1 MNAKSFWPKL
11 VPWRKDYRKADLPAD
26 ALAAII
32 VTILLIPQ
40 SLAYA
45 MLAGLPAQMGL
56 YASILPLLA
65 YAIFG
70 SSRVL
75 AVGPVAIISLLT
87 ASTISQYAGE
97 QAIAAA
103 LLLAFLSGAVLL
115 TMGLLRLG
123 WLASLLSQPVMSG
136 FITGSALLIAISQ
149 LKHFL
154 AIPVSGHN
162 LPEMFSTFLQASDQF
177 NGVALLVGLLSLGLL
192 LLCRRYFSTLL
203 KHFGLSTDT
212 ANLLGKAGPILAV
225 ALAILG
231 VQLFKLDQAGLSI
244 VGQIPAGLPTL
255 QLPETNWPLIQE
267 LLPAAIM
274 ISLIGFVESVSV
286 AQSLAAKR
294 RQRIEANQ
302 ELMGLGAAN
311 IAAACSTGYP
321 VTGGFARS
329 VVSYEAGAVSPMAG
343 VFTAFGIAITTLFL
357 TPIFFFLPHATLAAT
372 IIVAVSTLIEWRS
385 IIDTWRFSRIDFAA
399 LLCTLL
405 FVLLQGVEA
414 GIMAGVGISLALHL
428 WKTSRPHIA
437 EVGLVP
443 GTQHF
448 RNKDRHKVICSGAV
462 LSARVDESLYFANIR
477 YLEDALYGEAISRE
491 GIEHVVL
498 MCSAINSIDYSALE
512 GLESLN
518 ERLHHAG
525 IQFHL
530 SEVKGPVMD
539 QLKQSNFLSDI
550 SGKVFLSQ
558 YQAFNQLCNE
568 LDATLTPRI

>member
-1 MNAKSFWPKL
+1 MQTKLWPSL
-11 VPWRKDYRKADLPAD
+11 LPWRKDYHKSDIPAD
-26 ALAAII
+26 GLAAVI

-45 MLAGLPAQMGL
+45 MLAGLPPQMGL

-65 YAIFG
+65 YALFG

-87 ASTISQYAGE
+87 ASTISQYSGNEAI
-97 QAIAAA
+97 QAAMMLAA
-103 LLLAFLSGAVLL
+103 LSGGMLF
-115 TMGLLRLG
+115 TMGVLKLG
-123 WLASLLSQPVMSG
+123 WLASLLSQAVMTG
-136 FITGSALLIAISQ
+136 FIIGSALLIALSQ
-149 LKHFL
+149 LKHIL
-154 AIPVSGHN
+154 AIPFSGHN
-162 LPEMFSTFLQASDQF
+162 LPEMFSSFLQHQYAF
-177 NGVALLVGLLSLGLL
+177 NDLTLWVGLGSLILLILSRRFGSALLKQLGL
-192 LLCRRYFSTLL
+192 SEKT
-203 KHFGLSTDT
+203 S
-212 ANLLGKAGPILAV
+212 NLLGKAGPIVAV
-225 ALAILG
+225 VVAIL
-231 VQLFKLDQAGLSI
+231 VVRFFKLDTMGLSI
-244 VGQIPAGLPTL
+244 VADIPGGLPAL
-255 QLPETNWPLIQE
+255 QLPTTHWQMAQD
-267 LLPAAIM
+267 LLPAAFM

-294 RQRIEANQ
+294 RQRIEPDQ
-302 ELMGLGAAN
+302 EFLGLGAAN
-311 IAAACSTGYP
+311 VAAACSGGYP

-329 VVSYEAGAVSPMAG
+329 VVSFDAGAVSPMTG
-343 VFTAFGIAITTLFL
+343 IFTAIGISITCLFL
-357 TPIFFFLPHATLAAT
+357 TPLFYYLPHATLAAT
-372 IIVAVSTLIEWRS
+372 IIVAVSSLLEWHALR
-385 IIDTWRFSRIDFAA
+385 DTWRFSKIDFIA
-399 LLCTLL
+399 LLTTLL
-405 FVLLQGVEA
+405 LVLLQGVEA
-414 GIMAGVGISLALHL
+414 GIFAGVGISLALHL

-437 EVGLVP
+437 EVGLMP

-448 RNKDRHKVICSGAV
+448 RNKDRHNVICSGAV

-477 YLEDALYGEAISRE
+477 YLEDKLYAEAISRE

-518 ERLHHAG
+518 LRLKHAG

-539 QLKQSNFLSDI
+539 QLKRSRFLEDL
-550 SGKVFLSQ
+550 SGQVFLSQ

>member
-1 MNAKSFWPKL
+1 MRSNLWPSFL
-11 VPWRKDYRKADLPAD
+11 PWRQDYRKSDIPAD
-26 ALAAII
+26 GLAAII

-45 MLAGLPAQMGL
+45 MLAGLPPQMGL

-65 YAIFG
+65 YALFG

-87 ASTISQYAGE
+87 ASTISHYPAE
-97 QAIAAA
+97 QTIQAAMTLAA
-103 LLLAFLSGAVLL
+103 LSGGILFV
-115 TMGLLRLG
+115 MGLLRLG
-123 WLASLLSQPVMSG
+123 WLASLLSHAVMSG
-136 FITGSALLIAISQ
+136 FIIGSALLIALGQ

-154 AIPVSGHN
+154 AVPISGHN
-162 LPEMFSTFLQASDQF
+162 LPEMLNSLLQGRDTFNSL
-177 NGVALLVGLLSLGLL
+177 ALWVGLGSLL
-192 LLCRRYFSTLL
+192 LLI
-203 KHFGLSTDT
+203 LSRKYGRSVLERLGFVKST
-212 ANLLGKAGPILAV
+212 ANLLGKAGPIVAV
-225 ALAILG
+225 LLAILLVKYLG
-231 VQLFKLDQAGLSI
+231 LDQKGLSI
-244 VGQIPAGLPTL
+244 VASIPAGLPEL
-255 QLPETNWPLIQE
+255 QMPEANWQMVNE
-267 LLPAAIM
+267 LLPAAFM

-294 RQRIEANQ
+294 RQRIEPDQ
-302 ELMGLGAAN
+302 ELLGLGAAN
-311 IAAACSTGYP
+311 IAAACSGAYP

-329 VVSYEAGAVSPMAG
+329 VVSFDAGAISPMAG
-343 VFTAFGIAITTLFL
+343 IFAAIGISITCLFL
-357 TPIFFFLPHATLAAT
+357 TPLFYYLPHATLAAT
-372 IIVAVSTLIEWRS
+372 IIIAVSSLLDWQAIR
-385 IIDTWRFSRIDFAA
+385 DTWRFSKIDFIA
-399 LLCTLL
+399 LLATLL
-405 FVLLQGVEA
+405 LVLLQGVET
-414 GIMAGVGISLALHL
+414 GIFAGVGISLALHL

-437 EVGLVP
+437 EVGLMP

-448 RNKDRHKVICSGAV
+448 RNKDRHKVICSGAL

-477 YLEDALYGEAISRE
+477 YLEDKLYAEAISRE

-518 ERLHHAG
+518 QRLHHAG
-525 IQFHL
+525 IHFHL

-539 QLKQSNFLSDI
+539 QLKQSRLLDDLS
-550 SGKVFLSQ
+550 GQVFLSQ

>member
-1 MNAKSFWPKL
+1 MLNSLWGTL
-11 VPWRKDYRKADLPAD
+11 LPWRKNYRRSDLPAD
-26 ALAAII
+26 GLAAII
-32 VTILLIPQ
+32 VSILLIPQ

-65 YAIFG
+65 YALFG

-87 ASTISQYAGE
+87 ASTISQYTGSEAI
-97 QAIAAA
+97 QAAMMLAALSGAA
-103 LLLAFLSGAVLL
+103 LLL
-115 TMGLLRLG
+115 MGLFRLG
-123 WLASLLSQPVMSG
+123 WLASLLSQPVMTG
-136 FITGSALLIAISQ
+136 FITGSALLIAMGQ

-154 AIPVSGHN
+154 AIPIHGHN
-162 LPEMFSTFLQASDQF
+162 LPQMLHSFWLEQEHFNPAALGVGIAS
-177 NGVALLVGLLSLGLL
+177 LL
-192 LLCRRYFSTLL
+192 LLIASRHYGSALFRLVGFSD
-203 KHFGLSTDT
+203 KS
-212 ANLLGKAGPILAV
+212 AQLLGKTGPIIAV
-225 ALAILG
+225 ALAIVSVKLLG
-231 VQLFKLDQAGLSI
+231 LDKLGLSI
-244 VGQIPAGLPTL
+244 VGSIPAGLPAL
-255 QLPETNWPLIQE
+255 DWPRGELEMIRS

-294 RQRIEANQ
+294 RQRIEPNQ
-302 ELMGLGAAN
+302 ELLGLGAAN
-311 IAAACSTGYP
+311 VAAACSAGYP

-329 VVSYEAGAVSPMAG
+329 VVSFDAGAVSPLAG
-343 VFTAFGIAITTLFL
+343 VFTAIGIALTALFL
-357 TPIFFFLPHATLAAT
+357 TPIFFYLPHATLAAT
-372 IIVAVSTLIEWRS
+372 IIVAISSLLEWRA
-385 IIDTWRFSRIDFAA
+385 IQDTWRFSKIDFMA
-399 LLCTLL
+399 LVTTLL
-405 FVLLQGVEA
+405 LVLIEGVEL
-414 GIMAGVGISLALHL
+414 GIVAGVGISLALHL

-448 RNKDRHKVICSGAV
+448 RNKDRHDVICSGAV
-462 LSARVDESLYFANIR
+462 LTARVDESLYFANIR
-477 YLEDALYGEAISRE
+477 YLEDNLYAEAIKRE

-518 ERLHHAG
+518 ERLQHAG
-525 IQFHL
+525 ISFHL

-539 QLKQSNFLSDI
+539 QLKQSDFIGLLS
-550 SGKVFLSQ
+550 GQVFLSQ
-558 YQAFNQLCNE
+558 YQAFNTLCNE